1 MRERYFRMYESIKYK
16 ECFYAVHEKRARKLR
31 KYVSSITLA
40 ASIISVLVWT
50 ISKTMPALWAI
61 IIASAQFIQAFSV
74 NLPYSDQIAT
84 LKYFL
89 PALKVLLLQI
99 DSDWLSIDL
108 EGYDEQKI
116 ASLVANYER
125 KYVEIEN
132 QFVGDIEFAEVKS
145 VLKKAE
151 EDQAAFFKSR
161 YTYTTAEGS
170 EQVNA

>member
-1 MRERYFRMYESIKYK
+1 MRERYFHMYEAIKYK
-16 ECFYAVHEKRARKLR
+16 EYFYAAHEKRARRLR
-31 KYVSSITLA
+31 KYVSFITLA

-74 NLPYSDQIAT
+74 NLPYSGQIAS

-89 PALKVLLLQI
+89 PELKVLLLQI
-99 DSDWLSIDL
+99 DSDWLAIDL
-108 EGYDEQKI
+108 KRYDEEKI
-116 ASLVANYER
+116 ASLVADYER

-132 QFVGDIEFAEVKS
+132 KFVSDIEFAEVKS

-151 EDQAAFFKSR
+151 KDQAAFFKSR